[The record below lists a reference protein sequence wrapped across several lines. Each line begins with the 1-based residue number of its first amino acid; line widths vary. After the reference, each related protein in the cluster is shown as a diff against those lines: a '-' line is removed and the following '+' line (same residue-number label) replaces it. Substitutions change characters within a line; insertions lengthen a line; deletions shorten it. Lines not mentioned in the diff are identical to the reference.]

1 MILAVYR
8 DTDFCIR
15 RGPRGWR
22 APSLR
27 LAFLVL
33 VISIQVEWYRR
44 GSEGAGRSEAH
55 AIRSL
60 PAVYGPLRGSVEHH
74 LAPMRP
80 LHLKGLVITR
90 AGRH

>member
-1 MILAVYR
+1 MSCLCVGGGRVGGEYLV
-8 DTDFCIR
+8 
-15 RGPRGWR
+15 
-22 APSLR
+22 PSR
-27 LAFLVL
+27 KHDV
-33 VISIQVEWYRR
+33 QVGWYR
-44 GSEGAGRSEAH
+44 GASKGAGRSEAH